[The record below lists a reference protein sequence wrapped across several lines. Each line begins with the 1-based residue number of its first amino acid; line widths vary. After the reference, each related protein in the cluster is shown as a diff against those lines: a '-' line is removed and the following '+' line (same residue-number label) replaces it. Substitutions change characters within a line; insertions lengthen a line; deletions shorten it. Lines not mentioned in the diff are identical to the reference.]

1 MKDRGLGRLFRPTYR
16 DKKTGKKKRSRVLW
30 IELWHHGNP
39 VRFSSR
45 TTNPKQAERVRK
57 QRLAELVTGQFLGS
71 AAERLTFEQLATT
84 LLDDYRING
93 RKSIR
98 RAEAAIKRLGEGFAL
113 SRAVEITADRVSG
126 TSRPGSRPRRSR
138 RPFRRSW
145 RRLTGCLRWRFE
157 PRS

>member
-71 AAERLTFEQLATT
+71 AAERLTFELPRCCWMTIGST
-84 LLDDYRING
+84 VESRFDE
-93 RKSIR
+93 RKPQSSAWGKASHSHEPWR
-98 RAEAAIKRLGEGFAL
+98 
-113 SRAVEITADRVSG
+113 
-126 TSRPGSRPRRSR
+126 SRPIASPVHQDPARGQGEAGDRSE
-138 RPFRRSW
+138 
-145 RRLTGCLRWRFE
+145 GAGGA
-157 PRS
+157 